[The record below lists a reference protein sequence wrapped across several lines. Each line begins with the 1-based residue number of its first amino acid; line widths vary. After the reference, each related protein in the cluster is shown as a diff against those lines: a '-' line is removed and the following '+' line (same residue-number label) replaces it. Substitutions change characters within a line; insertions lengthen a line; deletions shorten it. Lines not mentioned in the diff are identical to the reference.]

1 MSDDIYRLLLFLHV
15 YDSNRFSYYRHY
27 LKIVRL
33 RFFPS
38 CDRSMVKDSS
48 LPEREE
54 NDFEPIVER
63 TGFLGLSN
71 NLWRLAAVMGIAQL
85 SVALWKW
92 EFSIFLERFMQ
103 PWQIGIVFSVATFAG
118 LIASIF
124 SGYIADFIGRRWTI
138 ALGFLPVTFGLLTMS
153 IIPIWPYVAIQYSL
167 VWFGM
172 STARLMSRAIP
183 ADEIASD
190 DGHNPA
196 RRLMMVMMPLWF
208 LDALGPFLGSI
219 LLNAGFQSSNLH
231 GLAAIIS
238 MATFLSAIILIKE
251 SLGTDVRKKARS
263 GPKISIRQLGR
274 DYWLLALGM
283 IGFSF
288 SWSLSIQYL
297 GNLCVGPWNVDA
309 ITYGLTWSLFS
320 LTSAFIMYP
329 ASTLTDR
336 NLKGSLIVGV
346 FGNAIIFLWFSIGS
360 GAIMMY
366 LINFVWAIPFVFWIG
381 AERSIIVLVVSEET
395 KGRALGTY
403 DLLMGIVGMFGQ
415 LFGAMI
421 WELTDSLRA
430 VWATA
435 GIGMLISCFILLI
448 LLRYI
453 QNGKIAGFH
462 QRSELLFKSK
472 R

>member
-1 MSDDIYRLLLFLHV
+1 MTEDSDPPET
-15 YDSNRFSYYRHY
+15 SE
-27 LKIVRL
+27 KT
-33 RFFPS
+33 P
-38 CDRSMVKDSS
+38 
-48 LPEREE
+48 LPIMR
-54 NDFEPIVER
+54 NS
-63 TGFLGLSN
+63 GFLGLSK
-71 NLWRLAAVMGIAQL
+71 NLWRLAAVIGISQL
-85 SVALWKW
+85 SVSLWKW
-92 EFSIFLERFMQ
+92 EFGIFLERFLE
-103 PWQIGIVFSVATFAG
+103 PWQMGVVFSVGTFAG
-118 LIASIF
+118 LIASLF

-138 ALGFLPVTFGLLTMS
+138 ALGFLPVTFGLATMS
-153 IIPIWPYVAIQYSL
+153 FIPIWPYIAIQYAL

-219 LLNAGFQSSNLH
+219 LLSAGYQSSNLH
-231 GLAAIIS
+231 SLGAIIS
-238 MATFLSAIILIKE
+238 IVTFVSALVLIKE
-251 SLGTDVRKKARS
+251 SLGSEIRKKARS
-263 GPKISIRQLGR
+263 GPKISVRQLGR

-320 LTSAFIMYP
+320 LTSALIMYP
-329 ASTLTDR
+329 ASVITDR
-336 NLKGSLIVGV
+336 NLKGSLIAGV
-346 FGNAIIFLWFSIGS
+346 SGNAIIFLWFSIGS
-360 GAIMMY
+360 GAFMMY
-366 LINFVWAIPFVFWIG
+366 LINFIWAIPFVLWIG

-403 DLLMGIVGMFGQ
+403 DLLMGIVGMLGQ

-421 WELTDSLRA
+421 WEITDSLRT
-430 VWATA
+430 VWLTA
-435 GIGMLISCFILLI
+435 GVGMLLSCVVLFM
-448 LLRYI
+448 LLRRI
-453 QNGKIAGFH
+453 KNIKLVGIH
-462 QRSELLFKSK
+462 QQGEPIFKLK